1 MIRNK
6 LYDEIEQEGYCF
18 NVLLTNG
25 HRIPKVES
33 LTNSDDW
40 ALVNTTVTINGQY
53 KVEHGLAATQKT
65 AQVLQKVVNE
75 ISKPDYYDYIS
86 KSLIEGD
93 E

>member
-6 LYDEIEQEGYCF
+6 LYDEVEQEGYGF
-18 NVLLTNG
+18 NVLLANG

-53 KVEHGLAATQKT
+53 KVEHGVAATQKT
-65 AQVLQKVVNE
+65 AQVLQRVVEE